1 MRVLVV
7 EDDAYLGEALASGLR
22 FEGMSVDLVDN
33 GLTAVEQLMENAYD
47 AVVLDRDIPGLH
59 GDEVCRRVVADPDGP
74 AVLMLTAADS
84 LYDKV
89 AGFEIGADDYLGKP
103 FEFLELVARLRS
115 LGRRQRTVPPVLN
128 HGGIRL
134 DTFRRSVERNGV
146 PVRLTRKEFSVL
158 QILLEACGGVVS
170 AELLLEKAWDIN
182 ANPFTNAIR
191 VTMSSLRKKLGQPAV
206 IETIPGVGY
215 RIQADL

>member
-7 EDDAYLGEALASGLR
+7 EDDVYLGEALSSGLR

-33 GLTAVEQLMENAYD
+33 GVTALEQLQENAYD
-47 AVVLDRDIPGLH
+47 AVVLDRDIPGIH

-74 AVLMLTAADS
+74 AVLMLTAAGG

-115 LGRRQRTVPPVLN
+115 LGRRQKTLPPILQ

-134 DTFRRSVERNGV
+134 DTFRRTVERNGT
-146 PVRLTRKEFSVL
+146 PVRITRKEFSVL
-158 QILLEACGGVVS
+158 QILLQAGGGVVS
-170 AELLLEKAWDIN
+170 AEILLEKAWDIN

-191 VTMSSLRKKLGQPAV
+191 VTISSLRKKLGEPAV
-206 IETIPGVGY
+206 IETVPGVGY
-215 RIQADL
+215 RIRVVN